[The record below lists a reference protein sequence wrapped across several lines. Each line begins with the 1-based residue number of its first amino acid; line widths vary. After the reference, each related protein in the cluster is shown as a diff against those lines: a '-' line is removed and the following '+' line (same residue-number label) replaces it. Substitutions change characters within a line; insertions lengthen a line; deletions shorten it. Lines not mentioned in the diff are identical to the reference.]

1 MKQLLSAVISIF
13 LLVSGALSQT
23 SDPIVIRST
32 PKQILIEKTKNGN
45 EISFDFLLENK
56 TDAILELTK
65 IRLMVFDAKGN
76 LVVLKEAWG
85 GLDATLPSPFLIQ
98 AKKTKL
104 LLNPFYSFNS
114 AIDLNRLEYEIF
126 FSEAVEEN
134 AKTFSAKTSV
144 APVLYRTK
152 TNLIL
157 PVVGHILVAEGHDY
171 YAHHRRVDLTNPV
184 VAQLGVTTN
193 PTRYGYDFVLVDDS
207 GEASRNDGK
216 RDEDWLGFGTPILAP
231 AGGIVKEVRNT
242 VDDNILGQ
250 KMFDFRLV
258 FEDIKAFYGNYIII
272 DHQNGEFSLLLHLK
286 KGSVGVRAGDHVK
299 QGQSIARMG
308 ISGDSD
314 YVHLH
319 YQLQNAIEINNE
331 SLPSYFSSFRW
342 WRGKTFSLVKSG
354 AMETGDIVE
363 SILAGGSKKSRGK

>member
-1 MKQLLSAVISIF
+1 MKQLLLAVILIF
-13 LLVSGALSQT
+13 LFVSGALSQT
-23 SDPIVIRST
+23 SEPIVIRSA

-56 TDAILELTK
+56 TGVTLELTR

-85 GLDATLPSPFLIQ
+85 GLDATLPSPFLIE

-126 FSEAVEEN
+126 FSEAVDEN
-134 AKTFSAKTSV
+134 AKTYSVKTSV
-144 APVLYRTK
+144 SPVLYRTK

-157 PVVGHILVAEGHDY
+157 PVGGHVLVAEGHDY

-193 PTRYGYDFVLVDDS
+193 PTRYGYDFVLVDDR
-207 GEASRNDGK
+207 GESSRNNEK
-216 RDEDWLGFGTPILAP
+216 RNEDWLGFGTPILAP
-231 AGGIVKEVRNT
+231 ASGIVKEIRST

-286 KGSVGVRAGDHVK
+286 KGSVGVKAGDNVR
-299 QGQSIARMG
+299 QGQPIARMG

-319 YQLQNAIEINNE
+319 YQLQNAIELNNE
-331 SLPSYFSSFRW
+331 SLPSYFSGFRW
-342 WRGKTFSLVKSG
+342 WRGKAFSVVKSG

-363 SILAGGSKKSRGK
+363 SIFGR

>member
-1 MKQLLSAVISIF
+1 MKQLLLTGILIF
-13 LLVSGALSQT
+13 LFVSGALFQT
-23 SDPIVIRST
+23 SDPVVVRST

-56 TDAILELTK
+56 TGATLELTK
-65 IRLMVFDAKGN
+65 IRLSVFDAKGN

-85 GLDATLPSPFLIQ
+85 GLDATLPSRFLIEPE
-98 AKKTKL
+98 KTKL
-104 LLNPFYSFNS
+104 LFNPFYSFNS

-126 FSEAVEEN
+126 FSEDKEEN
-134 AKTFSAKTSV
+134 ARSFTAKTAIS
-144 APVLYRTK
+144 PIFYKPK
-152 TNLIL
+152 TNLVL
-157 PVVGHILVAEGHDY
+157 PVGGHVLVAEGHDY

-193 PTRYGYDFVLVDDS
+193 PTRYGYDFVLVDDR
-207 GEASRNDGK
+207 GESSRKSGK
-216 RDEDWLGFGTPILAP
+216 RNGDWLGFGTPVLAP
-231 AGGIVKEVRNT
+231 AGGIVKEIRNT

-258 FEDIKAFYGNYIII
+258 FEDIRAFYGNYIII

-286 KGSVGVRAGDHVK
+286 KGSVGVKAGDKVK
-299 QGQSIARMG
+299 QGQPIARMG

-319 YQLQNAIEINNE
+319 YQLQNAVEINNE

-354 AMETGDIVE
+354 SMETGDIVE
-363 SILAGGSKKSRGK
+363 SILARIPNNFRR